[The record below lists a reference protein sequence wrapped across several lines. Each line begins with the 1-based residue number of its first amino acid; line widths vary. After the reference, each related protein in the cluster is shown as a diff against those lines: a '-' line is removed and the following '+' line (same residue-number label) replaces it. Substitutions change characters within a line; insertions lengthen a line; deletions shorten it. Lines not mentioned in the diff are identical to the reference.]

1 MDQSANHI
9 LFRGSQP
16 GAADRMRDLLA
27 RTVQEHVSDQR
38 SHASAL
44 EEIRKHL
51 EGLEWL
57 VKEVRQHEL
66 AELSGQLAAQ
76 TDGLL
81 RQLADARENV
91 PAWAE
96 SLPEH
101 IRALTVQVKPVA
113 ELPALWADLGM
124 MSENVDQVL
133 PRLQAAYDMITQ
145 ATVTLQ
151 AQEERL
157 ARLQQNDVRL
167 QQSMEAAAGRFSR
180 LDKAM
185 AELSQRA
192 GYLEK
197 EMSAVKGRIDQGFAT
212 QTARL
217 EQGVATLSGT
227 LEQGLAG
234 AAAKVD
240 GLAAGVS
247 GLAGQVDLIGGQ
259 VQLAYGRLERLDEQ
273 LGDTDEK
280 VGTVDNKLG
289 ALDAKLSGTD
299 GKVGALA
306 NRIDRLDDH
315 IGDTDDR
322 IGLINERI
330 GSIDGHVG
338 LVDERTTPLDGR
350 LGALEAK
357 LSGTDGKLG
366 ALDAK
371 LSGTD
376 GKVGALAGR
385 LERLD
390 SRIGENADQIG
401 SVDEHIAAVD
411 HKLGTHIAAVDHKL
425 GALDGRM
432 DGLDGRLEGVGGRIE
447 GMSAKFE
454 AVDGRMEAV
463 GGHFAGIDGRIR
475 ALGDHLKAVRERL
488 DGVNQQIGHLPTTL
502 GVEEAQRRFTELAG
516 QSAAELSTQLTGRL
530 SALDE
535 RLSGALVP
543 LADEVR
549 LRPGHAEVE
558 EVVAKVV
565 SAAQAEMTTRLDS
578 LEETVLTLAEA
589 LLRPARRGPD
599 QRRDGDRG

>member
-91 PAWAE
+91 PAWAA

-101 IRALTVQVKPVA
+101 IRALSVQVKPVA

-124 MSENVDQVL
+124 VSENVDQVL

-145 ATVTLQ
+145 ATQTLQ

-217 EQGVATLSGT
+217 EQGVAALSGT

-357 LSGTDGKLG
+357 LSGTDGK
-366 ALDAK
+366 
-371 LSGTD
+371 
-376 GKVGALAGR
+376 VGALAGR
-385 LERLD
+385 IDRLD

-401 SVDEHIAAVD
+401 SVDE
-411 HKLGTHIAAVDHKL
+411 HIAAVDHKL

-447 GMSAKFE
+447 GISAKFE

-475 ALGDHLKAVRERL
+475 ALGDHLKAVGERL

-599 QRRDGDRG
+599 QRRDGDRS